1 MASMLAQPTRLYTM
15 FIGIALVLQGSV
27 TLLARLYPPFDR
39 AFPFVLEMTKLI
51 PSHSLLHIATAIVA
65 FGLNYWGGPRGPFR
79 FALGFGLFYL
89 ALAIVGMI
97 SGHPLGLGLHAFD
110 HPFHLFIG
118 VLGLLAVAVEVVRAR
133 AASS

>member
-1 MASMLAQPTRLYTM
+1 MISMLGQPTRLYTM
-15 FIGIALVLQGSV
+15 FIGIALMLQGTA